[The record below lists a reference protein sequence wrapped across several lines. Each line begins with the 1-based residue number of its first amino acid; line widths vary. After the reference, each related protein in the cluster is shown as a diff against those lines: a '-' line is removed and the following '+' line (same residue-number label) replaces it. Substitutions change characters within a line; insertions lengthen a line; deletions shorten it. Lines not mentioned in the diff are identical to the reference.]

1 MASRVASNL
10 RADPGSRIPLAML
23 PAPPPSSLP
32 RARASRYRKACS
44 ELAVLV
50 RRAQGRQP
58 RHRHTDGKSSYSLS
72 SAPNRINIEQG
83 G

>member
-50 RRAQGRQP
+50 RGHSP
-58 RHRHTDGKSSYSLS
+58 SG
-72 SAPNRINIEQG
+72 APNCINIEQG